1 MSEFINEINKISVN
15 SSLKLRNVNMTT
27 LLFSDNLLCPRNS
40 YTITD
45 NMLIVKDQPYT
56 DLDLFQFIDTSNY
69 YEYLMNLTTKGV
81 VISGKDR
88 FGNELDHLSDTVL
101 VFINGYKITSAEYII
116 DKKNNTITIKSAFN
130 EKVMSNVIVYTS
142 DAVYEGNV
150 EDDFSW
156 NPEYNQFL
164 LKDYT
169 IERYIFFKNGELL
182 SPDKIQKVGS
192 YVRLN
197 TVIKHGVDLVEYYR
211 MSRDCYALTFTPDIG
226 YLTYGPK
233 DDRGTLVQNPY
244 DCIITLDNIA
254 RLAIDDVRTGFF
266 VHEVYGD
273 GCVMMVDDD
282 FETRSIKCLT
292 IHKFKKET
300 LDPTEYFLTV
310 PDAPSIIKYV
320 SDYDLNGTLF
330 KELLASFQK
339 VLLNETYDSIKR
351 IANIRNI
358 NKVDSA
364 NISAMINFLGLRINV
379 TNLTLDKKHNLI
391 EELRTFYDTVGTR
404 ASYNFYNAF
413 KNDGKIINIQQLFT
427 PMKSTEDKKKKN
439 TFFDRK
445 WGELI
450 DVKQTVSNSEDHRSY
465 VYIWSLHFANG
476 YVLPVVIRPDATVPS
491 WNFSYIEETDKTSY
505 NSAVWRKSTNVWI
518 NAVASDPRNMMLW
531 SRDSVEIAN
540 KDYDEAIACHWDE
553 DRLVNGRPSVNTNRF
568 KFTLKDGVL
577 TVRDTYRNITLGSW
591 DSYISE
597 DEEQIDPTEEP
608 VKRYVTFR
616 TAEELG
622 AILKQKF
629 ITDVTDFGQ
638 VSELAQDAVNLSNT
652 PRFEGVL
659 RYSNF
664 PILTQGI
671 LDRYHPSE
679 SGPYLSEDE
688 INLSLIVNSLTKTA
702 KISEDKNYECE
713 ITDDNKILL
722 KKYVGTNSNVI
733 VPNSLTYE
741 DKKVA
746 EVSVIPTNLNVNL
759 YNSEGKRVKLYNYEE
774 ETNTYSYIIE
784 ENSEYHYE
792 VIDKKKNILFTHN
805 LEDGDQTISTILPLI
820 NDYTTNPQVG
830 PNPPSIDCGYIT
842 EDPVDFYDFGSVA
855 DQLDGHWV
863 SWYEWDSRGN
873 WYPTNHVDVSVEI
886 PFDVDYETFMNVFK
900 DTFYEIASAVLY
912 IHEITQIYM
921 FGNPDNMGDTD
932 VQPMSLIT
940 TCPYETEEQCFT
952 NDHNFLPYKK
962 AIGNKPLTMQSYM
975 FKNPRYQFENN
986 NLIASV
992 DLYTNYGRDEEL
1004 YKETGEEKDIEWTE
1018 TLTGTFPCRQLNYT
1032 DWTKEQ
1038 DTATEETGEVSWN
1051 QLTNIPKFTV
1061 TCIPYVD
1068 DDYVGFFPKTWGKL
1082 QYISQTLTLTGDLR
1096 DWCYAW
1102 SLHFYNDDSN
1112 KYYVLPVILT
1122 RSNPDTP
1129 IWNFNNVE
1137 ECDRISYDRYNSAYY
1152 YDGLKNAVAED
1163 GREWMQWSNAGTGSS
1178 KLAYGTIKY
1187 RTAEDK
1193 NWDEGHKI
1201 NGHCSTQTSRYNF
1214 TLSNGELAVI
1224 DTYTSINVGSWS
1236 SYASGSYI
1244 KHIDWMY
1251 SLVINYDNKEEG
1263 YIISK
1268 DLQNVSKVAETNLI
1282 QKLQTVENGKI
1293 EYVRPNSVFYE
1304 KDRWY
1309 LSYVTYDSQ
1318 FKVYEW
1324 KLPTLSNENPESELE
1339 NLKSGIGECYRKYAS
1354 EINWNNG
1361 RPGSVIVNSKSE
1373 TKNNKLYITVDTNED
1388 PLMYKEINKNF
1399 DLNNGEFTQSYSYT
1413 HNNTTWSCDL
1423 TKFNVYNNVQLD
1435 LDNEKNSTTL
1445 LLPVNI
1451 SYHDKNRNLRYNF
1464 GDADYIFS
1472 KIRSSL
1478 DPIKEEETEHEEKAY
1493 YKYTNFLSSN
1503 VNQSLLTFN
1512 TYGTLLT
1519 SKQIIFKD
1527 IDYLCF
1533 GFDHL
1538 PGHGKHLDVFVRIT
1552 NSKNPNYNGAVGY
1565 YASRYTLPSN
1575 GKSGGNWDYDVPYDP
1590 TKLMQWCRHNQGNH
1604 EGSPWFY
1611 TGEDVIINITNF
1623 SNDTY
1628 KEDFDDEIIFDLY
1641 CAINPY
1647 KHDSSPGTNLD
1658 GLVAPEDISITARGY
1673 KNGTIKWYPARDV
1686 NLKNIYKFENVDEN
1700 GNVVTP
1706 VHSDTQPLHNFCIT
1720 KMTNMTIGPNSIPEN
1735 TSISDILRKVAT
1747 ITYTQST
1754 KEVRFEITPNQDS

>member
-15 SSLKLRNVNMTT
+15 STLKLRNVNMTT
-27 LLFSDNLLCPRNS
+27 LLFSDNLLCPRNT
-40 YTITD
+40 YTIAD
-45 NMLIVKDQPYT
+45 NMLIVKDQPHT

-88 FGNELDHLSDTVL
+88 YGNELDHLSDTVL

-282 FETRSIKCLT
+282 FETCSIKCLT
-292 IHKFKKET
+292 IRKFKKET

-427 PMKSTEDKKKKN
+427 PMKSTEDEKKKN

-450 DVKQTVSNSEDHRSY
+450 DVKQTVANNEAHNSY
-465 VYIWSLHFANG
+465 VYTWSLRFENG
-476 YVLPVVIRPDATVPS
+476 YVLPVVIRPDATIPS
-491 WNFSYIEETDKTSY
+491 WNFAYVEETNDNTFNGGTYQASTRTWVNTTAVDQPDHMTWSRKGSSRANKSY
-505 NSAVWRKSTNVWI
+505 NNARKCN
-518 NAVASDPRNMMLW
+518 
-531 SRDSVEIAN
+531 
-540 KDYDEAIACHWDE
+540 WDE
-553 DRLVNGRPSVNTNRF
+553 DHLINGHPSVNTNRF
-568 KFTLKDGVL
+568 EFTLKDGIL
-577 TVRDTYRNITLGSW
+577 TAKDTYRNRTLGSW
-591 DSYISE
+591 DSYIGE
-597 DEEQIDPTEEP
+597 DKEQVDPTEEP

-671 LDRYHPSE
+671 LHRYHPSE
-679 SGPYLSEDE
+679 SGPYLSEDK
-688 INLSLIVNSLTKTA
+688 ITLSLIVNSLTKIA

-713 ITDDNKILL
+713 INEDTGEIVL
-722 KKYVGTNSNVI
+722 KNYVGTNSNVV
-733 VPNSLTYE
+733 VPVALTYE
-741 DKKVA
+741 NKKLA
-746 EVSVIPTNLNVNL
+746 EISVIPTNLNVNL
-759 YNSEGKRVKLYNYEE
+759 YNSDGKRVKLYKYEQE
-774 ETNTYSYIIE
+774 SNTYSYILEDE
-784 ENSEYHYE
+784 ETYHYE
-792 VIDKKKNILFTHN
+792 VMDRKKNLLVSHI
-805 LEDGDQTISTILPLI
+805 LEDGDHSVSTVLPLI
-820 NDYTTNPQVG
+820 NDYTTNPQIG
-830 PNPPSIDCGYIT
+830 PNQPSIDCGYIT

-863 SWYEWDSRGN
+863 SWYEWDRDKN

-932 VQPMSLIT
+932 VQPMSLLT

-952 NDHNFLPYKK
+952 NDHKFLPYKK

-986 NLIASV
+986 NLTAIV

-1018 TLTGTFPCRQLNYT
+1018 TLTGKFPCRQLNYT

-1038 DTATEETGEVSWN
+1038 DTATEETGEVNWN
-1051 QLTNIPKFTV
+1051 QIRSIPKFTV
-1061 TCIPYVD
+1061 SCTPYLE
-1068 DDYVGFFPKTWGKL
+1068 DDYTGFFPKTWGKL
-1082 QYISQTLTLTGDLR
+1082 IDVKQTVGNNELHNSYVYT
-1096 DWCYAW
+1096 W
-1102 SLHFYNDDSN
+1102 SLRFSN
-1112 KYYVLPVILT
+1112 GYVLPVVIRNDST
-1122 RSNPDTP
+1122 VAEWEFDRVEKTNVTA
-1129 IWNFNNVE
+1129 FNG
-1137 ECDRISYDRYNSAYY
+1137 AYY
-1152 YDGLKNAVAED
+1152 DKSHQAWKNCTASDKPNQMIWTRDSKEKQNKDYEVAKNQD
-1163 GREWMQWSNAGTGSS
+1163 W
-1178 KLAYGTIKY
+1178 
-1187 RTAEDK
+1187 DK
-1193 NWDEGHKI
+1193 GHLI
-1201 NGHCSTQTSRYNF
+1201 NGKPSTQTSRYRF
-1214 TLSNGELAVI
+1214 TLQNGELTAV
-1224 DTYTSINVGSWS
+1224 DTYTNTNMGSWT
-1236 SYASGSYI
+1236 SYVSGSYI
-1244 KHIDWMY
+1244 NHLEWLY
-1251 SLVINYDNKEEG
+1251 SLVINYDDREEG
-1263 YIISK
+1263 YVISQ
-1268 DLQNVSKVAETNLI
+1268 DLQTVSKVAQTSVI
-1282 QKLQTVENGKI
+1282 KKLQTTENGKI
-1293 EYVRPNSVFYE
+1293 EYVRPNCVFYE

-1309 LSYVTYDSQ
+1309 LSYVTYDTQ

-1324 KLPTLSNENPESELE
+1324 KLPTLATDTPEAEKERL
-1339 NLKSGIGECYRKYAS
+1339 NTGIGECYRKYAS

-1373 TKNNKLYITVDTNED
+1373 TKNDRLYITVDTNED
-1388 PLMYKEINKNF
+1388 PLIYKEINKNF
-1399 DLNNGEFTQSYSYT
+1399 DLNNGEFTQPYSYT
-1413 HNNTTWSCDL
+1413 HNDTTWSCDL

-1435 LDNEKNSTTL
+1435 PDNEKNSTTL
-1445 LLPVNI
+1445 LLPINI
-1451 SYHDKNRNLRYNF
+1451 SYYDKNRNLRYNF
-1464 GDADYIFS
+1464 GDADYEFS

-1478 DPIKEEETEHEEKAY
+1478 DFIKEVKTEEEEKQY
-1493 YKYTNFLSSN
+1493 YKYTNCLASN
-1503 VNQSLLTFN
+1503 VNQSTFTFN

-1519 SKQIIFKD
+1519 KKEIILRD
-1527 IDYLCF
+1527 VDYIVIRYKWTT
-1533 GFDHL
+1533 GSD
-1538 PGHGKHLDVFVRIT
+1538 LDTYTRIT
-1552 NSKNPNYNGAVGY
+1552 NSTATNVSNYGIGY
-1565 YASRYTLPSN
+1565 Y
-1575 GKSGGNWDYDVPYDP
+1575 GGGGSANHIPTDNSDYN
-1590 TKLMQWCRHNQGNH
+1590 TNLMYWAGDNTGTGQ
-1604 EGSPWFY
+1604 EG
-1611 TGEDVIINITNF
+1611 VLINITNM
-1623 SNDTY
+1623 
-1628 KEDFDDEIIFDLY
+1628 KERYASILPNVVHIDLH
-1641 CAINPY
+1641 CGWW
-1647 KHDSSPGTNLD
+1647 GTVGTTPVYIQVD
-1658 GLVAPEDISITARGY
+1658 GY
-1673 KNGTIKWYPARDV
+1673 KNGTMTRSGTTWI
-1686 NLKNIYKFENVDEN
+1686 NVDGEHKYEIEEQIFN
-1700 GNVVTP
+1700 IN
-1706 VHSDTQPLHNFCIT
+1706 DTGTFH
-1720 KMTNMTIGPNSIPEN
+1720 GDAERVGVIPE
-1735 TSISDILRKVAT
+1735 DDWVVHKVAT
-1747 ITYTQST
+1747 LDYNQTT
-1754 KEVRFEITPNQDS
+1754 KNAVLTIVPKQDS